1 VVLIIMDYPVII
13 RGGVVMDWKSL
24 LIGLGIGL
32 FISLVVL
39 FWQLA
44 KRSKDKATHKAES
57 EKLRNMLN
65 DRMDLESTGLSNLK
79 VELEKLRKEN
89 ENLRVTVNTL
99 SQKPGRK
106 EVQRLQV
113 YQDAIDKLIISSPGF
128 GAAWHTSLKD
138 AETEMD
144 RTYSGALPFFRK
156 VIPQKSAAPTI
167 DLVDAD
173 RSDPKN

>member
-1 VVLIIMDYPVII
+1 MDMNSI
-13 RGGVVMDWKSL
+13 

-32 FISLVVL
+32 FIAIVVF
-39 FWQLA
+39 FWQFS
-44 KRSKDKATHKAES
+44 KRSKEKGENKVQIDKLKT
-57 EKLRNMLN
+57 MLN

-79 VELEKLRKEN
+79 IELEKLRKEN

-128 GAAWHTSLKD
+128 GAAWHTSLQE
-138 AETEMD
+138 AENEMNK
-144 RTYSGALPFFRK
+144 TYTGGLPFFRK
-156 VIPQKSAAPTI
+156 VIPQKSAAPVI
-167 DLVDAD
+167 DLVEAE
-173 RSDPKN
+173 KTEK